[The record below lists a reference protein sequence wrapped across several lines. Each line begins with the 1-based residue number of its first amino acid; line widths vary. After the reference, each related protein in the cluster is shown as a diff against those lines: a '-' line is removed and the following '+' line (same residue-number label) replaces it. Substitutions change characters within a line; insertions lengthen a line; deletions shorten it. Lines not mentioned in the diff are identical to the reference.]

1 MIGVYITI
9 ALVVI
14 TWIFWSAMDY
24 YYRKNPLKL
33 YKIKHEKRL
42 SSLEIIELIL
52 RTLSIMGMAY
62 SVVYMFITWK

>member
-33 YKIKHEKRL
+33 YKIKHEGR
-42 SSLEIIELIL
+42 SSWDEIVSTIL
-52 RTLSIMGMAY
+52 RVASIIGMAY
-62 SVVYMFITWK
+62 SVVYMFIYWK